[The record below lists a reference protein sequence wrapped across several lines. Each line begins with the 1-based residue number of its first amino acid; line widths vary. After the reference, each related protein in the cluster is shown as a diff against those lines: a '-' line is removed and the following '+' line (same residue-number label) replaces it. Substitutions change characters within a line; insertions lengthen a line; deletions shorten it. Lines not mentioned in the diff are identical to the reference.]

1 MFAPTINVFFCFI
14 NKQKL
19 LPILATCARRLPRIF
34 VSYSTRTIETT
45 FKMSSDYFM
54 FQINRHLG
62 DTNVKYILAQKRS
75 LKKMKNELLF
85 QVWMKKMC
93 EQLK

>member
-1 MFAPTINVFFCFI
+1 
-14 NKQKL
+14 
-19 LPILATCARRLPRIF
+19 
-34 VSYSTRTIETT
+34 
-45 FKMSSDYFM
+45 MSSDYFM

-75 LKKMKNELLF
+75 LKKMKNELLG
-85 QVWMKKMC
+85 VDE